1 MAVDRARAERRCPH
15 HAPAAATQHNAAGP
29 GDLAP
34 EVERESEYGRLVA
47 DMPRPTAN
55 DANDWSA
62 HDHTIPWRGT
72 PDEPR
77 LFDDDARVAERGGP
91 DELQHAT
98 IEIVADLA
106 RNTTPLSG
114 CEKAVHSRNQ
124 CDQEIDRPLA
134 SGHVVA
140 VRLAVTVHLGQLNE
154 SCDRRRPHR
163 VGEDREDAGQRRK
176 AVRLRA
182 RHL

>member
-47 DMPRPTAN
+47 DMPRPTRNAAN
-55 DANDWSA
+55 DGSA
-62 HDHTIPWRGT
+62 HDHPIPGRGP
-72 PDEPR
+72 PDDPR

-98 IEIVADLA
+98 IEIVADLPRA
-106 RNTTPLSG
+106 ATPPRRCG
-114 CEKAVHSRNQ
+114 KAVH
-124 CDQEIDRPLA
+124 PA
-134 SGHVVA
+134 H
-140 VRLAVTVHLGQLNE
+140 
-154 SCDRRRPHR
+154 
-163 VGEDREDAGQRRK
+163 
-176 AVRLRA
+176 
-182 RHL
+182 